1 MAWAGKSGVNRT
13 YRVRSARLVFPLTAP
28 ARRRG
33 RSMRSVVLSR
43 VHHRFLD
50 GLKNET
56 FLLLDPDYTQYRNEY
71 NNPSPTK
78 ISRLRPYHRYRID
91 SLGRTRTDHTH
102 HTRHDTTVESRTS
115 ATTTRRERQRDART
129 QTPHGP
135 RQVQVAS
142 PRGRAPLSE
151 TLPTGTAGNT
161 RGGEVNLARLEYT
174 ARHTRSLSL
183 HARCARRCRCPAW
196 YAVPTQS
203 AGLAAPIGA
212 PV

>member
-1 MAWAGKSGVNRT
+1 MNTYHGHQHLTASMAWAGKSGVNRT

-91 SLGRTRTDHTH
+91 SLGRTRTDHTARI
-102 HTRHDTTVESRTS
+102 THDTTRQSSR
-115 ATTTRRERQRDART
+115 ARAPRRRDARDRET
-129 QTPHGP
+129 
-135 RQVQVAS
+135 
-142 PRGRAPLSE
+142 RAPRR
-151 TLPTGTAGNT
+151 PTPSP
-161 RGGEVNLARLEYT
+161 GGESTGAG
-174 ARHTRSLSL
+174 
-183 HARCARRCRCPAW
+183 
-196 YAVPTQS
+196 S
-203 AGLAAPIGA
+203 ALRDSANRDRGQYPRWRGQPRAIG
-212 PV
+212 VYS